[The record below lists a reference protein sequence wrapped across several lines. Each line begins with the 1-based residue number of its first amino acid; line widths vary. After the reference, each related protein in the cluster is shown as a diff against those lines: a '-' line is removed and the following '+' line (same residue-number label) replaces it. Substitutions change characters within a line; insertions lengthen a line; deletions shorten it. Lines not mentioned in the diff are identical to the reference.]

1 MRVRLGSGRPG
12 LEHCEGGGAEG
23 AGLGWRAHTSACS
36 LTAAP
41 DYQDGPRVQEPG
53 ELGSLAGIIVT
64 GQAARSFALVDCAQK
79 DQKGCPPLAAM
90 PAWSDCITLA

>member
-1 MRVRLGSGRPG
+1 M
-12 LEHCEGGGAEG
+12 
-23 AGLGWRAHTSACS
+23 AGLGLQAGHTHTLSLSCAGWS

-64 GQAARSFALVDCAQK
+64 RQGARSFALVDCAQK
-79 DQKGCPPLAAM
+79 GHKGCPPLAAM
-90 PAWSDCITLA
+90 RAWSDRITLA